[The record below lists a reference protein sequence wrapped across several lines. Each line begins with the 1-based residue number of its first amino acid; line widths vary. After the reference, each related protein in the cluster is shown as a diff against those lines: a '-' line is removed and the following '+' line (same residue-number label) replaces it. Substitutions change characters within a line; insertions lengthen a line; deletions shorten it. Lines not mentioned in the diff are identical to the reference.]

1 MNEESFDCFYRIYMN
16 QKPVKILLVPCHVL
30 TVTIQLIAMSMSE
43 HRALVMQHHY
53 YIIQDI
59 RGVRDLNMSSKTYYM
74 G

>member
-1 MNEESFDCFYRIYMN
+1 MN
-16 QKPVKILLVPCHVL
+16 QKPVKISLEPCHVL

-53 YIIQDI
+53 YITQDI
-59 RGVRDLNMSSKTYYM
+59 RGVRDISVSSMKYYM